1 MTEPQSAQDSQVLNL
16 VQLGAPL
23 AEPRLV
29 TETRNVTAEVYRA
42 LAEPLRL
49 ELLARVAAYG
59 PICVCHLEQQLAY
72 SQSRISKHLGILRR
86 AGLVS
91 ARRERTWVYYETSE
105 EMLAPA
111 RDFLEQVQMSLRTP
125 RKADLCSDREPR

>member
-1 MTEPQSAQDSQVLNL
+1 VAKPQIAQDSQVLKV
-16 VQLGAPL
+16 VQQDAPL

-59 PICVCHLEQQLAY
+59 PICVCHLEQQLDY

-91 ARRERTWVYYETSE
+91 ARRERTWVYYETNA

-111 RDFLEQVQMSLRTP
+111 REFLDQLEMSLRTP
-125 RKADLCSDREPR
+125 READLCSDRKPR